1 MFNKP
6 ENEIINTIR
15 DWAEKEDNIRAIV
28 LTSSRVNP
36 NSKPDNLSDY
46 DIEVFV
52 NDLKP
57 FNSDEW
63 LGNFGTTLVKWP
75 LYPKNTGYQENSIT
89 RLVVFNDFPRVDF
102 QISIIQ
108 NFDPQAYKNGYR
120 IIVDKDNIK
129 NKIPEPTY
137 TEFVVKKPT
146 AKEFYET
153 VNSFYWDLPYIA
165 KSLKRGEIAFA
176 RYMLLSAIRYDS
188 FEQMLRWYAGFQNN
202 WSVNYGVHGRN
213 LEKLLDEST
222 TVEINSLC
230 ADNTLNDIWQTT
242 LAMEKLFNNMQTQ
255 IAKELHFQ
263 NNPVKINEVL
273 EYCDFIL
280 ALEN

>member
-1 MFNKP
+1 MFDKS

-28 LTSSRVNP
+28 LTSSRVNS
-36 NSKPDNLSDY
+36 NSKPDKLSDY

-52 NDLKP
+52 NDLSP

-89 RLVVFNDFPRVDF
+89 RLVVFSDFPRVDF

-108 NFDPQAYKNGYR
+108 NFDPHAYENGYK
-120 IIVDKDNIK
+120 IIVDKDNIQ

-137 TEFVVKKPT
+137 AEFVVTKPT
-146 AKEFYET
+146 EKEFYET
-153 VNSFYWDLPYIA
+153 IDGFYWDLPYIA

-230 ADNTLNDIWQTT
+230 ADNILNDIWQTT